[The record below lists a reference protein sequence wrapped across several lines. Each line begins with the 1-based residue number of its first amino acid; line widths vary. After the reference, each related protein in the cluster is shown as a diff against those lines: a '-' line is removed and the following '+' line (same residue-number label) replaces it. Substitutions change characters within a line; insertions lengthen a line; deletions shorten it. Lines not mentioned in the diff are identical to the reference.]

1 MWKLSQSTFAR
12 SMGVPSTVIPSG
24 RSMASTT
31 SSVLS
36 SANFAL
42 IAVASSFQAS
52 TSNEGA
58 SSPSSH
64 PLTR

>member
-1 MWKLSQSTFAR
+1 MWKLSASTFAR
-12 SMGVPSTVIPSG
+12 STGVPSTVIGFWP
-24 RSMASTT
+24 SMASTS

-52 TSNEGA
+52 TSKADG
-58 SSPSSH
+58 SFPSSQ

>member
-1 MWKLSQSTFAR
+1 MPK
-12 SMGVPSTVIPSG
+12 TVTGAGPVI
-24 RSMASTT
+24 AST
-31 SSVLS
+31 SNWVLS

-52 TSNEGA
+52 TSNEGG
-58 SSPSSH
+58 SWPSSQ

>member
-12 SMGVPSTVIPSG
+12 SMGVPSTVTPSW
-24 RSMASTT
+24 RSMSSTS

-36 SANFAL
+36 SANLAL

-52 TSNEGA
+52 TSNEGG
-58 SSPSSH
+58 SWPSSQ